1 MLFSYGNEYAE
12 PVLGDALVRET
23 PLECIKF
30 DRPLLLPGELHLA
43 GAMAFA
49 ATFGLSGM
57 TLLEWA
63 LLQTLDSPE
72 YGLSGNESFLAT
84 ALSILER
91 EGI

>member
-1 MLFSYGNEYAE
+1 
-12 PVLGDALVRET
+12 
-23 PLECIKF
+23 
-30 DRPLLLPGELHLA
+30 
-43 GAMAFA
+43 MAFA